1 MSQSPSRL
9 KRLASATF
17 YNVGPILVVLAL
29 WEISVR
35 TGLIRAFFLPPVTG
49 VMAQFWESIVSGQLP
64 ENFLITIRRVSLGY
78 AIGAGS
84 AVAFGMLVGVFRSV
98 GSFFYPII
106 AAIYPLPKIAMLSI
120 FIVVFGIG
128 DPPIIASVA
137 VSCFFPVLLNTLTG
151 LRSVDPILIKA
162 AQDLGANRVQV
173 VSKVVLPGAMP
184 MIFTGLR
191 QSAAVALIVVV
202 AVEMY
207 IGQSGAGYLLS
218 WATEFFKINL
228 LYANLLAIALFG
240 LFIFKIVDLVE
251 YLALPWARD
260 NKN

>member
-1 MSQSPSRL
+1 MNNSLSRWQ
-9 KRLASATF
+9 RAASAAF
-17 YNVGPILVVLAL
+17 YNIGPIVVVLVL
-29 WEISVR
+29 WEIAVR
-35 TGLIRAFFLPPVTG
+35 GGLIRAFFLPPVSE
-49 VMAQFWESIVSGQLP
+49 VFVQFWESIISGQLP
-64 ENFLITIRRVSLGY
+64 GNFLITIRRVTIGY
-78 AIGAGS
+78 AIGAGF
-84 AVAFGMLVGVFRSV
+84 AVSFGLLIGIFRPV

-120 FIVVFGIG
+120 FILVFGIG

-137 VSCFFPVLLNTLTG
+137 VSSFFPVLLNTLTG
-151 LRSVDPILIKA
+151 LRSVDPMLLKA
-162 AQDLGANRVQV
+162 ARDLGANRVQV
-173 VSKVVLPGAMP
+173 VTKVVLPAALP

-240 LFIFKIVDLVE
+240 LVVFKLVDFIE
-251 YLALPWARD
+251 YLALPWERD
-260 NKN
+260 K

>member
-1 MSQSPSRL
+1 MNSFSR
-9 KRLASATF
+9 RLRALGSAAF
-17 YNVGPILVVLAL
+17 FNVGPIVIVLAL
-29 WEISVR
+29 WEIAVR
-35 TGLIRAFFLPPVTG
+35 TGMIRAFFLPPVSD
-49 VMAQFWESIVSGQLP
+49 VFVQFWDSLINGQLP
-64 ENFLITIRRVSLGY
+64 ENFLITTRRVSAGY
-78 AIGAGS
+78 AIGAGA
-84 AVAFGMLVGVFRSV
+84 AVLLGLFIGIYRPIGD
-98 GSFFYPII
+98 FFYPVI

-137 VSCFFPVLLNTLTG
+137 ISSFFPVLLNTLTG

-162 AQDLGANRVQV
+162 ARDLGANRVQIT
-173 VSKVVLPGAMP
+173 SKVILPAALP

-228 LYANLLAIALFG
+228 LYANLLAIGIFG
-240 LFIFKIVDLVE
+240 IIVFKLVDLIE

-260 NKN
+260 R

>member
-1 MSQSPSRL
+1 MKDSSFRWQ
-9 KRLASATF
+9 KFASVIF
-17 YNVGPILVVLAL
+17 YNVGPIAVVLVL
-29 WEISVR
+29 WELAVR
-35 TGLIRAFFLPPVTG
+35 TGLIRAFFLPPVTE
-49 VMAQFWESIVSGQLP
+49 VFAQFWESIVSGQLP
-64 ENFLITIRRVSLGY
+64 SNFLITIRRVSIGY
-78 AIGAGS
+78 AIGAGC
-84 AVAFGMLVGVFRSV
+84 AVSFGMLIGIFRPI

-137 VSCFFPVLLNTLTG
+137 VSSFFPVLLNTLTG
-151 LRSVDPILIKA
+151 LRSVDPILMKA
-162 AQDLGANRVQV
+162 ARDLGANRVQV
-173 VSKVVLPGAMP
+173 VTKVVLPAALP
-184 MIFTGLR
+184 MIFAGLR

-240 LFIFKIVDLVE
+240 LVIFKLVDLIE

-260 NKN
+260 K

>member
-1 MSQSPSRL
+1 MTGFSRWL
-9 KRLASATF
+9 RALGSGIF
-17 YNVGPILVVLAL
+17 YNLGPIVVVLLA
-29 WEISVR
+29 WEIAVR
-35 TGLIRAFFLPPVTG
+35 TGLIRAFFLPPVSD
-49 VMAQFWESIVSGQLP
+49 VVVQFWESVLSGQLP
-64 ENFLITIRRVSLGY
+64 ANFLITIRRVSIGY
-78 AIGAGS
+78 ACGAGS
-84 AVAFGMLVGVFRSV
+84 AVLLGLLIGIYRPVGT
-98 GSFFYPII
+98 FFYPVI

-137 VSCFFPVLLNTLTG
+137 ISCFFPVLLNTLTG

-162 AQDLGANRVQV
+162 ARDLGANRVQTTT
-173 VSKVVLPGAMP
+173 KVILPASLP

-191 QSAAVALIVVV
+191 QGAAVALIVVV

-228 LYANLLAIALFG
+228 LYANLLAIAIFG
-240 LFIFKIVDLVE
+240 LLIFKLVDLVE
-251 YLALPWARD
+251 YLALPWARE
-260 NKN
+260 K

>member
-1 MSQSPSRL
+1 MSKLSKRL
-9 KRLASATF
+9 KSLGSTAF
-17 YNVGPILVVLAL
+17 FNVGPIVVMLAL
-29 WEISVR
+29 WEIAVR
-35 TGLIRAFFLPPVTG
+35 TGLIRAFFLPPVSD
-49 VMAQFWESIVSGQLP
+49 VFVQFWESLVSGQLP
-64 ENFLITIRRVSLGY
+64 ENFLITIRRVSAGY

-84 AVAFGMLVGVFRSV
+84 AVLLGLLIGIYRPI
-98 GSFFYPII
+98 GSFFYPVIG
-106 AAIYPLPKIAMLSI
+106 AIYPLPKIAMLSI
-120 FIVVFGIG
+120 FIVMFGIG

-137 VSCFFPVLLNTLTG
+137 ISCFFPVLLNTLTG

-162 AQDLGANRVQV
+162 ARDLGANRFQTTT
-173 VSKVVLPGAMP
+173 KVILPASLP

-218 WATEFFKINL
+218 WATEFFQINL
-228 LYANLLAIALFG
+228 LYANLLAIGIFG
-240 LFIFKIVDLVE
+240 IVIFKLVDLVE

-260 NKN
+260 R

>member
-1 MSQSPSRL
+1 MTEMPARWQ
-9 KRLASATF
+9 KVAWAAF

-29 WEISVR
+29 WEFTVR
-35 TGLIRAFFLPPVTG
+35 IGLIKAFFLPPVSE
-49 VMAQFWESIVSGQLP
+49 VFVQFWESIVSGQLP
-64 ENFLITIRRVSLGY
+64 SNFLITIRRVSIGY
-78 AIGAGS
+78 ALGAGF
-84 AVAFGMLVGVFRSV
+84 AVAFGMLIGIFRPI

-137 VSCFFPVLLNTLTG
+137 VSSFFPVLLNTLTG

-162 AQDLGANRVQV
+162 ARDLGANRVQV
-173 VSKVVLPGAMP
+173 VMKVVLPAAFP

-240 LFIFKIVDLVE
+240 LVIFKLVDLVE
-251 YLALPWARD
+251 YVALPWARD
-260 NKN
+260 K

>member
-1 MSQSPSRL
+1 MKDSSLRWQRF
-9 KRLASATF
+9 ASAIF
-17 YNVGPILVVLAL
+17 YNVGPIVVVLVL
-29 WEISVR
+29 WELAVR
-35 TGLIRAFFLPPVTG
+35 SGLIRAFFLPPVTE
-49 VMAQFWESIVSGQLP
+49 VFAQFWESIVSGQLP
-64 ENFLITIRRVSLGY
+64 SNFLITIRRVSIGY
-78 AIGAGS
+78 AIGAGC
-84 AVAFGMLVGVFRSV
+84 AVSFGMLIGIFRPI

-106 AAIYPLPKIAMLSI
+106 AAVYPLPKIAMLSI

-137 VSCFFPVLLNTLTG
+137 VSSFFPVLLNTLTG
-151 LRSVDPILIKA
+151 LRSVDPILMKA
-162 AQDLGANRVQV
+162 ARDLGANRVQV
-173 VSKVVLPGAMP
+173 VTKVVLPAALP

-240 LFIFKIVDLVE
+240 LVIFKLVDLIE

-260 NKN
+260 K

>member
-1 MSQSPSRL
+1 MSTFS
-9 KRLASATF
+9 KRLRALGAAAF
-17 YNVGPILVVLAL
+17 FNVGPIVVVLAL
-29 WEISVR
+29 WEVAVR
-35 TGLIRAFFLPPVTG
+35 TGMIHAFFVPPVSD
-49 VMAQFWESIVSGQLP
+49 VFVQFWESLVNGQLP
-64 ENFLITIRRVSLGY
+64 ENFLITMRRVSAGY
-78 AIGAGS
+78 AIGSGA
-84 AVAFGMLVGVFRSV
+84 AVLLGLLIGIYRPI
-98 GSFFYPII
+98 GSFFYPVI

-137 VSCFFPVLLNTLTG
+137 ISSFFPVLLNTLTG

-162 AQDLGANRVQV
+162 ARDLGASRVQTTT
-173 VSKVVLPGAMP
+173 KVVLPAALP

-228 LYANLLAIALFG
+228 LYANLLAIGIFG
-240 LFIFKIVDLVE
+240 IVVFKLIDLIE

-260 NKN
+260 R